1 MVTAFFSKCVC
12 VWGGGGYS
20 KRISIAKN
28 NRQIFYKISWG
39 WGAGLV
45 GGWRVLPLIKIYK
58 SEPLISFFQ
67 VHTQKNVAVGL
78 NICMQLVIKRLKCQG
93 KLVCKFKF

>member
-12 VWGGGGYS
+12 VWGGGYS

-67 VHTQKNVAVGL
+67 VHTQK
-78 NICMQLVIKRLKCQG
+78 KCSSRP
-93 KLVCKFKF
+93 KHMHAISNKKTEMSRKISL